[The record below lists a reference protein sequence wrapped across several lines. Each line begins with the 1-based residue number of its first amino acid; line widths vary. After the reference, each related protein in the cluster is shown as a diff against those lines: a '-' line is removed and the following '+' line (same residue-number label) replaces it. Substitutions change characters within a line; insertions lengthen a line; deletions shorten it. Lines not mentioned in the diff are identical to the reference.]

1 MKVVIVGGV
10 AGGMSTAT
18 RLRRRDESAQIVV
31 LERGEHVSFANCGLP
46 YYVGGVIEERQALLL
61 QTPQSLAARFRID
74 VRTRHEVVDID
85 RENRTVRVR
94 DLSTGTESLENYDSL
109 ILSPGASPFVPDFP
123 GAEQALRLRD
133 IADVDRMTAAVAGHP
148 RTALVMG
155 AGFIGVE
162 MAENLVERGI
172 KVTLVE
178 MADQVLAPLDP
189 EMAVLVH
196 HRLTERGVDVHL
208 GSRVTAFSDGMA
220 TLSSG
225 QDVPA
230 DLLVAA
236 IGVRAESGLAVRAGL
251 EVNERGGIVVD
262 DRQRTSDPHIYA
274 VGDAAQKRDFV
285 DGGAA
290 MVPLAQTANRHG
302 RLVADVI
309 TGRETHAQPVLGTAI
324 VGVFGLQV
332 AATGWNEK
340 RLRAAGRRFRAIHT
354 HPADHAGYYPGAQGM
369 SLKLL
374 VDPETDAILGA
385 QGVGAA
391 GVDKRIDVIAT
402 AMRGQ
407 IAASELA
414 DLELAYAPQFGS
426 AKDPVNMLGFVADN
440 LASGMTEAVQWHE
453 LDAMVAA
460 GAHVLDVRTP
470 GEYAAGAIPGAVLI
484 PVDELRDRLD
494 EVPEGDLIVH
504 CAVGLRGHIAVQIL
518 GRHGRAVRHLDGGY
532 RTWRAGQDA
541 LSVRVAHR

>member
-18 RLRRRDESAQIVV
+18 RLRRRDEHAEIIV

-46 YYVGGVIEERQALLL
+46 YYVGGVIEDRQALLL

-74 VRTRHEVVDID
+74 VRVRHEVTRID
-85 RENRTVRVR
+85 RPNKTVHLR
-94 DLSTGTESLENYDSL
+94 DLRTGEETTETYDSL
-109 ILSPGASPFVPDFP
+109 VLSPGASPFVPDFP

-133 IADVDRMTAAVAGHP
+133 IADVDRMVAAVIGRP
-148 RTALVMG
+148 RSALVMG
-155 AGFIGVE
+155 AGFIGLE

-172 KVTLVE
+172 TVTLVE

-196 HRLTERGVDVHL
+196 RRLTERGVDVRL
-208 GSRVTAFSDGMA
+208 GSRVTAFSDGTA
-220 TLSSG
+220 TLSTG
-225 QDVPA
+225 ENIPA
-230 DLLVAA
+230 DLLIAA
-236 IGVRAESGLAVRAGL
+236 IGVRADSALAVEAGL
-251 EVNERGGIVVD
+251 EVNERGGIVVND
-262 DRQRTSDPHIYA
+262 HQRTSDPHIYA
-274 VGDAAQKRDFV
+274 VGDAAQKQDFV
-285 DGGAA
+285 DGSAA

-309 TGRETHAQPVLGTAI
+309 TGRETHAAGVLGTAI

-332 AATGWNEK
+332 ATTGWNEK
-340 RLRAAGRRFRAIHT
+340 RLRAAGRPIRVIHT

-374 VDPETDAILGA
+374 IDAENDAVLGA

-402 AMRGQ
+402 AIRGGLR
-407 IAASELA
+407 ASDLA

-440 LASGMTEAVQWHE
+440 LATGMTDTVQWHE
-453 LDAMVAA
+453 LEAAVSA
-460 GAHVLDVRTP
+460 GAQVIDVRTQP
-470 GEYAAGAIPGAVLI
+470 EHDAGAIPDALLI
-484 PVDELRDRLD
+484 PVDELRERLD
-494 EVPEGDLIVH
+494 EIPEGELIVH

-518 GRHGRAVRHLDGGY
+518 AQHGRKARNLDGGY
-532 RTWRAGQDA
+532 RTWQAGQETF
-541 LSVRVAHR
+541 SSRSSHS